1 MVVLD
6 GADEP
11 VCRQL
16 NIITFVCS
24 FSLNGEF
31 RSVLRNKLG
40 PSSLDY
46 VTFTIIMIIIIF
58 RSNVSDLRNRITTS
72 SLSSTTP
79 FYCEA
84 SGAEGGSGL
93 AGHRPPTA
101 DEKSLPGYKMPFFD
115 FLW

>member
-40 PSSLDY
+40 PSCYFYYYYDY
-46 VTFTIIMIIIIF
+46 YYISVERF
-58 RSNVSDLRNRITTS
+58 
-72 SLSSTTP
+72 
-79 FYCEA
+79 
-84 SGAEGGSGL
+84 
-93 AGHRPPTA
+93 
-101 DEKSLPGYKMPFFD
+101 
-115 FLW
+115 